1 MHLFVVTGASQ
12 KISTEKLSVLPKTLK
27 KSMVAMGITLI
38 LYHMTEQFTN
48 LWHFREQIYEYA
60 ESFVRKCSR
69 EKVQSWA
76 KRIEIFQLLA

>member
-48 LWHFREQIYEYA
+48 L
-60 ESFVRKCSR
+60 
-69 EKVQSWA
+69 
-76 KRIEIFQLLA
+76 